1 MRLSGIGQRRYIY
14 SFIRTMGIRTPRD
27 TIMHLSKVIL
37 SSLVLAAMGL
47 AHAGQDVTPAEIER
61 LHKEIRPRAGE
72 SPWAEIHWMYDLHKA
87 RQKAAKEG
95 KPLCVWRMAGD
106 PTGAC

>member
-1 MRLSGIGQRRYIY
+1 MLE
-14 SFIRTMGIRTPRD
+14 
-27 TIMHLSKVIL
+27 HL
-37 SSLVLAAMGL
+37 
-47 AHAGQDVTPAEIER
+47 

-72 SPWAEIHWMYDLHKA
+72 AVWAEISWMYDLHKA
-87 RQKAAKEG
+87 RRQAAEEG